1 MATQVLSDISAALS
15 TYFDGEL
22 QRQFNRTSVLCEALP
37 KLPGGGKS
45 VNWDARLNRTT
56 HAAAFTEGADVAA
69 GEFNVDPTVP
79 AVLPWGQYRVAFSL
93 SGISVAAA
101 ATSPGSAVELL
112 DQFQSNLEDAASD
125 LVSIINSALYTGT
138 GANNQIAGLTGAGAL
153 ALTGT
158 YAGILRSTYS
168 DWAANVSA
176 NGGTAR
182 NLTKGIIDTLEA
194 AVYRSS
200 GKTPRLIVTTPEVVT
215 KYESLF
221 ANEMRVQVDRG
232 ELSPIP
238 NMPNVGAPFIPSNTG
253 YTGLTYKGIPVLR
266 DRDCPTGKLFFLNP
280 DFVNIRVLP
289 QANLGTVSRSEN
301 RQAPAGISVRVESLA
316 KTGDADKF
324 QLVSYLQLQ
333 VKRPNTCGVL
343 ADISES

>member
-1 MATQVLSDISAALS
+1 MATQVLSDISSALS
-15 TYFDGEL
+15 TFFDAEL
-22 QRQFNRTSVLCEALP
+22 QRQFNRTSVLADALP
-37 KLPGGGKS
+37 KLPGGGKA
-45 VNWDARLNRTT
+45 VNWDVRLNRTT
-56 HAAAFTEGADVAA
+56 HAAAFTEGADVDSS
-69 GEFNVDPTVP
+69 EFNVDPTVP
-79 AVLPWGQYRVAFSL
+79 AVLSWGQYRVAFSL

-101 ATSPGSAVELL
+101 ASSPGSALELL

-125 LVSIINSALYTGT
+125 LVSKINAEIYAGT
-138 GANNQIAGLTGAGAL
+138 GSNNRIAGLTGAGAI
-153 ALTGT
+153 AATGT
-158 YAGILRSTYS
+158 YATISRVTYS
-168 DWAANVSA
+168 DWAASVAA
-176 NGGTAR
+176 NGGTSR
-182 NLTKGIIDTLEA
+182 NLTKWLIDSLES
-194 AVYRSS
+194 AVYRAS

-232 ELSPIP
+232 ELAPIQTT
-238 NMPNVGAPFIPSNTG
+238 PNVGAPFIPSNTG
-253 YTGLTYKGIPVLR
+253 YTGLTYKGIPILR
-266 DRDCPTGKLFFLNP
+266 DRDCPSGKLFMLNP

-289 QANLGTVSRSEN
+289 QSNLGTVTRSEN

-324 QLVSYLQLQ
+324 QLVAYLQLQ